1 MSNKP
6 KSSVTPVNQHLQ
18 GRAQPTKQA
27 DIIAAANAAQ
37 AAKVEAAKAD
47 ESKKPVEAE
56 PVAKQA
62 AEPVEADKVLEPKA
76 DDTAKDSGS
85 EAKKPRKRLS
95 RKEWV
100 AILAKKEREG
110 LTAAQ
115 IADEHGVTEGNV
127 YQWASKLKSEL
138 EAEAKEVE
146 AAKLTPSSLV
156 DDAIELMKG
165 ITGELEAFDTKIDE
179 AKALVDNAAK
189 ERKVIE
195 DSRKKYE
202 QIIDLLGTDEDK
214 EKAKEVAVEVT
225 GK

>member
-1 MSNKP
+1 MSNNKP

-18 GRAQPTKQA
+18 NKAQPKQSE
-27 DIIAAANAAQ
+27 IIAAANAAE
-37 AAKVEAAKAD
+37 AAKYEAAKA
-47 ESKKPVEAE
+47 EPKAE
-56 PVAKQA
+56 PKAPVDA
-62 AEPVEADKVLEPKA
+62 AEDVVVDTESVTDDKSEADKA
-76 DDTAKDSGS
+76 AKD
-85 EAKKPRKRLS
+85 KPRKRLN
-95 RKEWV
+95 RKQWV

-115 IADEHGVTEGNV
+115 IADEHGVSEGNV
-127 YQWASKLKSEL
+127 YQWGSKLRAEL
-138 EAEAKEVE
+138 DAAAK
-146 AAKLTPSSLV
+146 AADADKLTPSSLV

-165 ITGELEAFDTKIDE
+165 ITGELESFDSKIAE

-202 QIIDLLGTDEDK
+202 QIIELLGTDEDK
-214 EKAKEVAVEVT
+214 AKAKEVAVAVS